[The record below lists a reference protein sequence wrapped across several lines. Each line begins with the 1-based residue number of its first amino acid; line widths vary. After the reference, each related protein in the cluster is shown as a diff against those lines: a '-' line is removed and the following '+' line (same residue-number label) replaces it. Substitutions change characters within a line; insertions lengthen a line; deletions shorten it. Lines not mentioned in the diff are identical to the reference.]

1 MKEKGPKAFPRSP
14 KQRMQTKAIKQG
26 VPSALSWYDS
36 GVNAHRFSS
45 RSESRN

>member
-26 VPSALSWYDS
+26 NGGA
-36 GVNAHRFSS
+36 
-45 RSESRN
+45 